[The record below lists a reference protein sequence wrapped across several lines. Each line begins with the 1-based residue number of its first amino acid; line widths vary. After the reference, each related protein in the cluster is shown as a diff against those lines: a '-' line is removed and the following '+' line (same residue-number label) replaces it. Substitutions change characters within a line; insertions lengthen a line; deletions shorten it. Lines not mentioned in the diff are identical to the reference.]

1 MKLYIAVLGILAST
15 TSAVT
20 PIRRLHFPRNNGT
33 KYGGDLSYAPPANGK
48 PALVTGSPGYD
59 RTSSVE
65 DDETVTATMTSVL
78 HKTRTSY
85 VHSSATPSTVDAA
98 VKATIP
104 ETDEKK
110 KKDENDDNDSSSS
123 SNSPAAAASSSQSLS
138 TTTVTSKT
146 LTTVTISR
154 GAGAASNSA
163 SPEKEQEQE
172 QGQGQ
177 EGKKQDQCTASTVTV
192 TQPPVTKTVFV
203 TATPE
208 ANERVPVFDK
218 YRAPSFHKDPSGAA
232 TTTPPS
238 SEEGVPATTVQS
250 VVTVMPF
257 PTGRNG
263 TYVPGAARPSTFA
276 RLYRRS

>member
-15 TSAVT
+15 VSAVT
-20 PIRRLHFPRNNGT
+20 PIHRLHFPRNNGT
-33 KYGGDLSYAPPANGK
+33 DYAGLSYK
-48 PALVTGSPGYD
+48 PALVTGSPGYGQKSASD
-59 RTSSVE
+59 E
-65 DDETVTATMTSVL
+65 DETVTATMTSVI

-85 VHSSATPSTVDAA
+85 VHSSATPSVDTA
-98 VKATIP
+98 VKAAIP
-104 ETDEKK
+104 DTDKGKTDEG
-110 KKDENDDNDSSSS
+110 KKDGDDSSSS
-123 SNSPAAAASSSQSLS
+123 PSLS

-146 LTTVTISR
+146 LTTVTLSR

-163 SPEKEQEQE
+163 APEAE
-172 QGQGQ
+172 
-177 EGKKQDQCTASTVTV
+177 DRCTPSTVTV
-192 TQPPVTKTVFV
+192 TQPPVTKTVYV

-208 ANERVPVFDK
+208 ANERVPVVEK
-218 YRAPSFHKDPSGAA
+218 YRVPSFHKDPESAASSTGAA
-232 TTTPPS
+232 A
-238 SEEGVPATTVQS
+238 PATTVQS